1 MTVASELAA
10 LQDATFAASPP
21 ATATSYPPERRM
33 TGDELYAVLS
43 SPRYAVVSTTRPD
56 GRPHSAPSAFVL
68 SGTAIWLPT
77 VAGAVRLRN
86 VRANPYAV
94 VVVSDGVSDTHL
106 AIIAEGPVTVIDAV
120 PADVEAD
127 VVRQMG
133 RVPEWVG
140 AWIVL
145 RASRLLSYAA
155 EATGLATGA
164 AEGQT
169 V

>member
-1 MTVASELAA
+1 MTVAAGLAS

-21 ATATSYPPERRM
+21 ATATSYPPERRL
-33 TGDELYAVLS
+33 TGEALADVLS

-68 SGTAIWLPT
+68 SGTSLWLPT

-94 VVVSDGVSDTHL
+94 VVVSDGVRDAHL
-106 AIIAEGPVTVIDAV
+106 AVIVEGPVTVADAL
-120 PADVEAD
+120 PPEVERD

-133 RVPEWVG
+133 RVPDWAG

-145 RASRLLSYAA
+145 RPARLLSYAA

-164 AEGQT
+164 AESPAL
-169 V
+169 